1 MEAKKRKY
9 YVLLKCNE
17 WKEYSSMRIVGVFT
31 WKGFIRVIRKK
42 VKAGE
47 FGFDDI
53 EKIDQMSITQINTF
67 LKYGHIIEVKINE
80 EVN

>member
-31 WKGFIRVIRKK
+31 WKGLIKVIKK
-42 VKAGE
+42 RVKAGDFE
-47 FGFDDI
+47 FDNI
-53 EKIDQMSITQINTF
+53 KKIDQMIVNEIDNF
-67 LKYGHIIEVKINE
+67 LKYGHIIEVEINE
-80 EVN
+80 EVG